1 MCGNTFQICV
11 EILSR
16 YVWKYFPDMCG
27 NTLLGRATHKR
38 FIVARDDTH
47 NELPV
52 IRFGPRC
59 AKNEEKK
66 LKKKTVGPP
75 SEVFQITVPN
85 ILFLYRGQTNLIL
98 KMPILL

>member
-1 MCGNTFQICV
+1 M
-11 EILSR
+11 EILFR

-27 NTLLGRATHKR
+27 NTFLGRATHKR

-59 AKNEEKK
+59 AKKIIEK
-66 LKKKTVGPP
+66 TIGPP
-75 SEVFQITVPN
+75 LEVFQITVPN
-85 ILFLYRGQTNLIL
+85 ILFLNRGQTNLIL